1 VSSFEFGLFLMAA
14 LVLAITAHRVSTR
27 RKLTRLW
34 QDDEPRVVP
43 ESMPSI
49 DGDVAYED
57 PVGSAEDPWI
67 AMDGPV
73 PAHQDRVVGL
83 VGLVFTVS
91 FGAIFLA
98 VSMYVG
104 GTALIH
110 LFYRIVHSNS

>member
-1 VSSFEFGLFLMAA
+1 MAA

-27 RKLTRLW
+27 RRLTRIW
-34 QDDEPRVVP
+34 ENDEPRVVP

-49 DGDVAYED
+49 EGDVRYEE
-57 PVGSAEDPWI
+57 PAVSADDPWI

-73 PAHQDRVVGL
+73 PAHQDRMVGL

-98 VSMYVG
+98 LSMYAG
-104 GTALIH
+104 GSALIH
-110 LFYRIVHSNS
+110 LVYRIIHSNS